1 MYTGLTHF
9 HSTFRYIILLLFLM
23 SIVLAIA
30 GLVGNKKFTGTHL
43 KLAKFTVMSLHI
55 QFLTGLILYFFYSNK
70 VFFSDMAV
78 TMGDPLRRFFTVEH
92 IFGMLIAIVIATI
105 GNKKIKTAKE
115 DSKKFKRMLIYF
127 IISLI
132 IIFASIPWPF
142 LKNFG
147 SWI

>member
-1 MYTGLTHF
+1 
-9 HSTFRYIILLLFLM
+9 M
-23 SIVLAIA
+23 S
-30 GLVGNKKFTGTHL
+30 
-43 KLAKFTVMSLHI
+43 
-55 QFLTGLILYFFYSNK
+55 
-70 VFFSDMAV
+70 V

-105 GNKKIKTAKE
+105 GNKKIKSAKE
-115 DSKKFKRMLIYF
+115 DNKKFKRMLTYF